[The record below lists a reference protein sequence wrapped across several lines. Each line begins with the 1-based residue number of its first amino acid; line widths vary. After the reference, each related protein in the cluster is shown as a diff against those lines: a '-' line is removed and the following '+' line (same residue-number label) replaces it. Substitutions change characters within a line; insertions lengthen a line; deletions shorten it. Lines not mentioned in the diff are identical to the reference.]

1 MSAMVAFRQ
10 RGMAVIAALLV
21 VVAASAMA
29 TSIIERQGLL
39 ASILISE
46 GERSQAA
53 WTLRGGLDW
62 SRIVLHMDAS
72 NSPTT
77 RSDGLW
83 SRTIVGL
90 PVGSAEDPE
99 RALFSG
105 QIEDEQGKFNLR
117 DLAESGQTQ
126 PQEILALERLL
137 ESLNIDPS
145 LASVLAQRMADAQ
158 FGKGIAPKAVGL
170 RGIDDLRG
178 LKGLTPQVMD
188 TLQRYITI
196 LPATTTL
203 NANTATAEVLGA
215 VVEDLGLA
223 GARALTVQRDK
234 GLWFA
239 NRGDFVNR
247 LPGMKPN
254 AARRVGVNSNWF
266 RVTGEVTVGDTMV
279 GLRAL
284 LHRSDQGSSSIRWV
298 TYQ

>member
-1 MSAMVAFRQ
+1 MSPTDAFRQ

-39 ASILISE
+39 AGILISE

-62 SRIVLHMDAS
+62 SRIVLQMDAS
-72 NSPTT
+72 KSPTT
-77 RSDGLW
+77 RSDGIW
-83 SRTIVGL
+83 SRAIVEL
-90 PVGSAEDPE
+90 PVGSADDPE
-99 RALFSG
+99 RVLFSG

-117 DLAESGQTQ
+117 DLAENGQTQ

-137 ESLNIDPS
+137 EWLNIDPS
-145 LASVLAQRMADAQ
+145 LAAVLAQRIADAQ
-158 FGKGIAPKAVGL
+158 FGKGTAAKAVGL

-215 VVEDLGLA
+215 VVKDLGLA

-234 GLWFA
+234 GLWFS
-239 NRGDFVNR
+239 NRADFVNR
-247 LPGMKPN
+247 VPGMKPD